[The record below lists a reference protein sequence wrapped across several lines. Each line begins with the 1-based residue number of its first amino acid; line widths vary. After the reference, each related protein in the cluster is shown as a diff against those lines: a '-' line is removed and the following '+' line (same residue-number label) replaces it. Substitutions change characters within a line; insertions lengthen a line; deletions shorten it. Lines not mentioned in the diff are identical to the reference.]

1 MELIV
6 EREKE
11 RNFVLKHLSHHF
23 EKKKKIFSFRKTKG
37 GTSKVTRVH
46 EIESKYPGVHFK
58 NSTSRQLYNV
68 GTASSKFSDPGELAR
83 ELGGGVQP

>member
-23 EKKKKIFSFRKTKG
+23 EKKKKE
-37 GTSKVTRVH
+37 
-46 EIESKYPGVHFK
+46 EIV
-58 NSTSRQLYNV
+58 
-68 GTASSKFSDPGELAR
+68 KFSENKR
-83 ELGGGVQP
+83 WNIKSNSSTWN